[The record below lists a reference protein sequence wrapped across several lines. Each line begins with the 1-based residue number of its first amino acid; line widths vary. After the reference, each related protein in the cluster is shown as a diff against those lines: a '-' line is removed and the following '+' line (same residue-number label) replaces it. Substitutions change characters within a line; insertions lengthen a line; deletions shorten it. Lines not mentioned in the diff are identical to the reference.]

1 VERSLPSRFGPYD
14 VIAPVGAG
22 GMGEVYR
29 ARDTRLRRDVALK
42 ILPPLFAID
51 PDRRRRF
58 TNEAQAA
65 AALNHPNI
73 LAVHDIGVDNGTPFL
88 ITELIDGHELRQ
100 ELDRGQMPFKRLL
113 DIAAQIAAGLQAAHA
128 AGLVHR
134 DLKPEN
140 VMVTGDGRVKIL
152 DFGLATS
159 FLPSAEDGARA
170 ARETR
175 TQSGLVAGTAP
186 YMSPEQARG
195 GAVDYRS
202 DQFSFGLMLYE
213 MVTGIH
219 PFRRASGVETMAAII
234 AEEPRPIAELNPRAP
249 TIFRWIVERC
259 LAKDPAERYAS
270 TADLARDLA
279 TLRGRLSE
287 IDVTAAPAGSPA
299 RRRRGAA
306 IAGLGLLLG
315 AAVVLAVARPGQS
328 ERSRPTFTPLVTDA
342 GYQGAPAWSP
352 DGKTLAYVAQVD
364 GVLQVFTRN
373 VESSLPQQITDRP
386 FDCNDPFWSPD
397 GARIFFHSLAEE
409 HDSLWSVS
417 AGGGPPQLAV
427 LNASNA
433 ALSPDGKTLAF
444 LRQEVGGFGTLA
456 LWVASPPAAEPRR
469 YNEPPFDK
477 EVFADGWIRFSRD
490 GSKLCVW
497 VYGWTIDTQKR
508 VPSGYWVLPWPDGR
522 PREVLRSLWNLG
534 PSAANAFDWMPDGRH
549 LVIGLGEPGM
559 AGRHLWLADIEG
571 NRHEPLTATP
581 GSENYPAVAP
591 DGERIAFAVEAVDF
605 DLVTVPVDGKG
616 VQPLLTT
623 SRNEFDPAWSPDGSQ
638 YAFVT
643 DRTGALQISLRSSD
657 GKWERPVV
665 TEDQFND
672 RTHTLGALAFAPDGQ
687 RIAFQRLG
695 EDHGYRVWISTM
707 ATGRPVQVEGELYSD
722 APSWSPDG
730 LWLAFVKR
738 FEGRTWLVKK
748 RVGTPDPPVSLDD
761 RIAPLS
767 RLEWSPDGRWILCDT
782 REGLALVRPDGRE
795 ARVLSEELW
804 LAYGWAADSRTV
816 YGLRE
821 GDKRR
826 HLALVAIDVATGAER
841 VINPDLGI
849 IPPANQPVRG
859 FARTPGGFATSMARA
874 RSDIWMISGVR
885 LPRGLLARWRSMLPW
900 AD

>member
-1 VERSLPSRFGPYD
+1 MERSSLPSRFGPYEI
-14 VIAPVGAG
+14 IAPVGAG

-29 ARDTRLRRDVALK
+29 ARDSRLRRDVALK

-73 LAVHDIGVDNGTPFL
+73 LAVHDIGVENGMPFL
-88 ITELIDGHELRQ
+88 ITELVDGQELRL
-100 ELDRGQMPFKRLL
+100 ELERGALPIKRLL
-113 DIAAQIAAGLQAAHA
+113 DLAVQIASGLQAAHA

-140 VMVTGDGRVKIL
+140 VMVTADSRVKIV

-159 FLPSAEDGARA
+159 FQPPVEDGSHTARD
-170 ARETR
+170 TR
-175 TQSGLVAGTAP
+175 TQSSIVGTAP

-195 GAVDYRS
+195 GAVDFRS

-213 MVTGIH
+213 MVTGVH
-219 PFRRASGVETMAAII
+219 PFRRSSGVETMAAII
-234 AEEPRPIAELNPRAP
+234 AEEPRRIAELNARAP
-249 TIFRWIVERC
+249 TILSWIIERC
-259 LAKDPAERYAS
+259 LAKDPGERYAS

-279 TLRGRLSE
+279 TLRGRLGE
-287 IDVTAAPAGSPA
+287 VDATAATVDPPSRS
-299 RRRRGAA
+299 RRRAA
-306 IAGLGLLLG
+306 VAGLGLLMV
-315 AAVVLAVARPGQS
+315 ATIVLALGRPGAS
-328 ERSRPTFTPLVTDA
+328 ERSRPIFTPLVTDA

-352 DGKTLAYVAQVD
+352 DGKALAYVAQVD

-397 GARIFFHSLAEE
+397 GTRVFFHSLAED

-417 AGGGPPQLAV
+417 AGGGPPQLV
-427 LNASNA
+427 VQNASNA
-433 ALSPDGKTLAF
+433 TLSPDGKTLAF
-444 LRQEVGGFGTLA
+444 LRHEVGGFGSLR
-456 LWVASPPAAEPRR
+456 LWVASPPEAEPRR
-469 YNEPPFDK
+469 YSEPPFDR
-477 EVFADGWIRFSRD
+477 EVFADGWLRFSRD

-497 VYGWTIDTQKR
+497 AYGWNIDADKSL
-508 VPSGYWVLPWPDGR
+508 PSGYWVLPWPAGR
-522 PREVLRSLWNLG
+522 PYQVLHSLWDLG

-549 LVIGLGEPGM
+549 LVMGLGDPRTV
-559 AGRHLWLADIEG
+559 GRHLWLADIEQD
-571 NRHEPLTATP
+571 RHEPLTATP

-591 DGERIAFAVEAVDF
+591 DGERVAFAAEAVDF
-605 DLVTVPVDGKG
+605 DLVTVPVDGKD

-643 DRTGALQISLRSSD
+643 DRTGVLQISLRSDD

-665 TEDQFND
+665 TGDQFND
-672 RTHTLGALAFAPDGQ
+672 RTYTLGALAFAPDGQ
-687 RIAFQRLG
+687 RIAYQRLG
-695 EDHGYRVWISTM
+695 EDHGYRLWISTT
-707 ATGRPVQVEGELYSD
+707 ATGRPVQVEGQMYSD
-722 APSWSPDG
+722 SPTWSPDG
-730 LWLAFVKR
+730 QWLAFVKR

-748 RVGTPDPPVSLDD
+748 RVGAPDPPVTLHE

-782 REGLALVRPDGRE
+782 REGLALVGPDTKE
-795 ARVLSEELW
+795 VRVLSEEVW
-804 LAYGWAADSRTV
+804 LAYGWAADSRTI

-821 GDKRR
+821 GDRRR
-826 HLALVAIDVATGAER
+826 HLALVALDVATRAER
-841 VINPDLGI
+841 VVNPDLGI

-859 FARTPGGFATSMARA
+859 FARAPGRGFATSVARA
-874 RSDIWMISGVR
+874 RSDIWMISDVR
-885 LPRGLLARWRSMLPW
+885 APSGLFARWRSLWRP
-900 AD
+900 